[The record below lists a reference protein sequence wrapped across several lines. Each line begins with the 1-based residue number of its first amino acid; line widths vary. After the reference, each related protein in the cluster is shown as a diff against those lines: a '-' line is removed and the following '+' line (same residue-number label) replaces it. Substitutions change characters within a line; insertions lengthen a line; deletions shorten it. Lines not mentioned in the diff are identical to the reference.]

1 MNNIDIENEAKSSVL
16 GDELEQY
23 TIYITRD
30 QARFISDQTQK
41 RRALGIRSISFSE
54 VVRELIDSGFTGVVK
69 TTEALQ
75 SMRGPRP

>member
-1 MNNIDIENEAKSSVL
+1 MDHIDITNEAKSSVL

-23 TIYITRD
+23 TIHITRD
-30 QARFISDQTQK
+30 QAHFINEQTKK
-41 RRALGIRSISFSE
+41 RRALGIRGISFSE
-54 VVRELIDSGFTGVVK
+54 LVRELIDSGFTDVVK